1 MSRTLEIIANFRKGA
16 VLPSIEDH
24 FYDLWE
30 IAKFLQSL
38 GLPLDEWFPPADT
51 EENSL
56 LNKAFT
62 ETGPSTAAL
71 ALARADK
78 DKLATDLRSL
88 GVWNGKEDDGGI
100 VYSITYDTGR
110 IPSVFRFSCEEV
122 TPLLDYHNVSKFV
135 QRIAPIWKPM
145 LIQIRPGE
153 YASKKIFPDRPG
165 AGWMLYLPFA
175 IDSHQVPE
183 AADIIRILDENGKNQ
198 QGSLIVTVNEAFDVQ
213 NSEHIKIANAI
224 ETRLVDQDLLPT
236 NHEFLAR
243 F

>member
-1 MSRTLEIIANFRKGA
+1 MSRTLEITANFRKGA

-24 FYDLWE
+24 YAGLWE
-30 IAKFLQSL
+30 IAKFLQTL

-78 DKLATDLRSL
+78 DNFATDLRSL

-122 TPLLDYHNVSKFV
+122 KPLLDYSNTSKFV
-135 QRIAPIWKPM
+135 QKIAGIWKPM
-145 LIQIRPGE
+145 LIQIRPSE
-153 YASKKIFPDRPG
+153 YSGKNVFPDRPG

-175 IDSHQVPE
+175 IDAHQVPE
-183 AADIIRILDENGKNQ
+183 AADVIKVMDEKGKNR
-198 QGSLIVTVNEAFDVQ
+198 QGSLILTVAETFDVQ
-213 NSEHIKIANAI
+213 NPEHIKKANAI

-236 NHEFLAR
+236 NSEFVAK